1 MIRFPV
7 TSRSVQRPAFRLAVL
22 ALAASLAGCSTIEG
36 WFFSDK
42 DGYRT
47 QARQVEALQVPP
59 DLSQLDNRTVVP
71 GTVISAAA
79 MQSDGATPGQP
90 GQARPTAAALRPS
103 QERVALNSAG
113 DVSFEHLGTERWV
126 HATGTPE
133 ALWPQ
138 AKNFWLDQGYTIETE
153 KADIGLMETGWREDR
168 SKLPT
173 DLIRSTLG
181 KLFDGLWDSGLRD
194 KFRTRFE
201 RDGKG
206 GTNIYISQQGLA
218 EVYTDAQHDNTAWQ
232 PRPNDP
238 QLEALMLSRLM
249 LKLGGK
255 DVDPATL
262 ASAASAP
269 QVAAADTGK
278 NPGLIAPDAPVAARI
293 TGIPD
298 QILVNDD
305 FDRAWRRVGQSLDR
319 HGFTVEDRDRPQGL
333 FYLRYADPTQ
343 AGKDEPNFFQKL
355 FGAKETGAAGRYR
368 VKVLTADGKSTVM
381 ILDNTGKQVTDE
393 NAKRI
398 LGMLMN
404 DLR

>member
-42 DGYRT
+42 DGYRS

-59 DLSQLDNRTVVP
+59 DLSQLDNRTVAP

-79 MQSDGATPGQP
+79 MQSDANTPGQP
-90 GQARPTAAALRPS
+90 RPAATPRPS
-103 QERVALNSAG
+103 QASVALNSAG
-113 DVSFEHLGTERWV
+113 DVSFERLGTERWV

-153 KADIGLMETGWREDR
+153 KADIGLIETGWREDR
-168 SKLPT
+168 SKIPN

-181 KLFDGLWDSGLRD
+181 KLFDGMWDSGLRD

-206 GTNIYISQQGLA
+206 GTNIYISHQGLA
-218 EVYTDAQHDNTAWQ
+218 EVYTNVQHDNTAWQ

-238 QLEALMLSRLM
+238 QLEAIMLSRLM

-269 QVAAADTGK
+269 QVATAETK
-278 NPGLIAPDAPVAARI
+278 PGLIAPDAPAA
-293 TGIPD
+293 TPVTSIPD
-298 QILVNDD
+298 QIVVNDD

-398 LGMLMN
+398 LGMLMT